1 MKCLKKIRTDRRWGE
16 RQAPHDSFVDT
27 GVGVIHR
34 TIDLTMKSRL
44 GWGGFCAV
52 ICMHPPVRIVG
63 EGETVIGR
71 IRMEGLGIQTYSC
84 ILYIV
89 LFIAH

>member
-34 TIDLTMKSRL
+34 RIDLTMKSRL

-63 EGETVIGR
+63 EGQTVIGP

-84 ILYIV
+84 ILCSSLHISN
-89 LFIAH
+89 